1 MSGGKLFAFG
11 YGATA
16 AALGDR
22 LLAKGWSVAGTCQT
36 EEKAQ
41 SLSAAGVKTHIFDA
55 DHPLSPNVLAGTTH
69 LLISIPPERKGD
81 DHVLDRM
88 TSVIEDHHASLE
100 WIGYLSTTGVYG
112 DRGGDWVDE
121 SDELRPTSDRGRR
134 RVAAEKVW
142 FDLGERWGVPVQ
154 SFRLAGIYGPGR
166 NQIVSLRTGKARRI
180 VKPGHVFSRIHVDDI
195 ATVLEASIARPRGG
209 AAYNV
214 CDNEAAPPQDVV
226 AFAASLAGFE
236 VPPEVTFEDAN
247 LTPMARSFYAES
259 KRVSNSL
266 IKRELG
272 VMLRYPTYRE
282 GLRALYEA
290 GE

>member
-1 MSGGKLFAFG
+1 MSGGKFFAFG

-16 AALGDR
+16 AALGNR

-36 EEKAQ
+36 EEKTQ
-41 SLSAAGVKTHIFDA
+41 SLSGGHVETHIFNA
-55 DHPLSPNVLAGTTH
+55 DHLLSPNALAGTTH
-69 LLISIPPERKGD
+69 LLISIPPEREGP

-88 TSVIEDHHASLE
+88 TSVIEDNHTSLE

-112 DRGGDWVDE
+112 DRGGDWIDE

-134 RVAAEKVW
+134 RVAAEKIW
-142 FDLGERWGVPVQ
+142 FDLGQRWGVPVQ

-166 NQIVSLRTGKARRI
+166 NQIISLRTGKARRI
-180 VKPGHVFSRIHVDDI
+180 VKPGHVFSRIHVEDI

-214 CDNEAAPPQDVV
+214 CDDEAAPPQDVV
-226 AFAASLAGFE
+226 ASAASLAGLD
-236 VPPEVTFEDAN
+236 VPPEVAFEDTD
-247 LTPMARSFYAES
+247 LTPVARSFYAES
-259 KRVSNSL
+259 KRVSNRL

-272 VMLRYPTYRE
+272 VTLRYPTYRE
-282 GLRALYEA
+282 GLRTLYES

>member
-1 MSGGKLFAFG
+1 MSGGKFFAFG

-22 LLAKGWSVAGTCQT
+22 LLAKGWAIAGTCQT

-41 SLSAAGVKTHIFDA
+41 FLSGTGVEPHIFDA
-55 DHPLSPNVLAGTTH
+55 GHPLSPNALSGTTH
-69 LLISIPPERKGD
+69 LLISIPPPREGCD
-81 DHVLDRM
+81 EVLERM
-88 TSVIEDHHASLE
+88 TSLIEGHHASLE
-100 WIGYLSTTGVYG
+100 WIGHLSTTGVYG
-112 DRGGDWVDE
+112 DREGDWVDE
-121 SDELRPTSDRGRR
+121 NDALRPTSDRGRR
-134 RVAAEKVW
+134 RVAAEKIW

-166 NQIVSLRTGKARRI
+166 NQLVSLRAGKARRI

-214 CDNEAAPPQDVV
+214 CDDEVAPPQDVV
-226 AFAASLAGFE
+226 AFAASLARLE
-236 VPPEVTFEDAN
+236 VPPEIAFEEAD
-247 LTPMARSFYAES
+247 LTPMARSFYAEL

-272 VMLRYPTYRE
+272 VTLRYPTYRE